1 MRPAIHRGIF
11 SFGFDFRMRQGS
23 LSTRHLTELPS
34 RQPLTMFAATG
45 LAGLTLNHVWPQ
57 SPRVWFGA
65 MIAMVVAWVLAWFAA
80 TPARSEIARAHSRS
94 RLKFHSRFRTACWF
108 GFLLFA
114 FAGRHA
120 LDEWQYASATIRE
133 VLTYEDEPTVMVAV
147 VDEPVRLQR
156 DALENTVARTSGL
169 DGARANQTVVSDV
182 QFQTR
187 LIVRVV
193 TMRRGTR
200 QVPFTGRVMVM
211 VDAEREDLRPGDPV
225 ELYGRI
231 AAIPP
236 PSNPGETDQRIAARR
251 QNIHARMRVGSADQ
265 VQLLTAGKVTDG
277 ALPWDNALQRWLA
290 DRAASARDTI
300 LKQIEPS
307 QRGLALALTLGQRD
321 FLDRPTNER
330 LLVTGTAHL
339 LSVSGLHLGIIVLL
353 TGAVAGLLRLPI
365 AGSVTLIVIVML
377 FYVAI
382 TGARP
387 PVTRAAILMST
398 VILARL
404 LARPHHPLNSLSLA
418 AIILMVWMPAE
429 IFGIGVQLSFL
440 AVATLLMCGR
450 PFSSA
455 LTPAAE
461 TIRVEERF
469 DELARQSQ
477 TAWRRLLSFCLSWSG
492 RVLWY
497 SGAVTLMALPL
508 VWSQFHVVS
517 PISVIVNV
525 MLSPLMA
532 LALSAGVMTILAG
545 WWLPSLAWIP
555 GGVCGKLLSIMQWMI
570 DSAAT
575 LPGGHFWLP
584 SPPTIWIVVFYL
596 GLIAWAAIRPMVT
609 SQGIRRRVVE
619 AGLLVSWIGIAY
631 GVATN
636 PAELPDQTLEAT
648 FVDVGHGTATIVR
661 PDEKEVW
668 LYDCGWMGNANA
680 TSRNIEDALWAL
692 GATHI
697 DGIFLS
703 HADTDHFNA
712 LPGLAKRFSIGVIV
726 VPPGFFEGDGFALAQ
741 ASEAIRQ
748 HEIPVLEVHRGE
760 RVRHTGPSWLDRVTV
775 LHPPKERIEAND
787 NANSLVL
794 RIDSGN
800 RALLLPGDLEPPGT
814 AVLTNTPRPP
824 PGGVMMAPHHGS
836 LQMDAEAVLQ
846 WARPLET
853 IVSGGQRAAKPEVTE
868 MLSAAGGGV
877 HVTSREGAIRVRMS
891 VEGGLQ
897 IHAFSEQPW

>member
-1 MRPAIHRGIF
+1 
-11 SFGFDFRMRQGS
+11 MRQGS
-23 LSTRHLTELPS
+23 LSTRHLAELPS

-45 LAGLTLNHVWPQ
+45 LGGLLLDRVFPQ
-57 SPRVWFGA
+57 SMQFWLGT
-65 MIAMVVAWVLAWFAA
+65 MCAMVLVWWIAWVAA
-80 TPARSEIARAHSRS
+80 PQLSNSLRIRTEVLT
-94 RLKFHSRFRTACWF
+94 RLRTACWF
-108 GFLLFA
+108 GFILFA

-133 VLTYEDEPTVMVAV
+133 VLSSEEEPTVMVAV
-147 VDEPVRLQR
+147 IDEPVRLQR
-156 DALENTVARTSGL
+156 DALENTVARTS
-169 DGARANQTVVSDV
+169 DVVGMGSGPNGHHNV
-182 QFQTR
+182 QYQTR
-187 LIVRVV
+187 LVVRVV
-193 TMRRGTR
+193 TMRRGT
-200 QVPFTGRVMVM
+200 QPVPITGRVMVM
-211 VDAEREDLRPGDPV
+211 VDAERQDLRPGDTV
-225 ELYGRI
+225 KLYGRI

-251 QNIHARMRVGSADQ
+251 QNIHARMRVGSAAQ
-265 VQLLTAGKVTDG
+265 VEQLPNAGDANG
-277 ALPWDNALQRWLA
+277 QSSWDVWLQRWLA

-300 LKQIEPS
+300 LNQIEPS

-321 FLDRPTNER
+321 FLDRTTNER

-353 TGAVAGLLRLPI
+353 TGAVAGLLRLPLS
-365 AGSVTLIVIVML
+365 GSVTLIVIVML

-387 PVTRAAILMST
+387 PVTRAAILLST

-418 AIILMVWMPAE
+418 AIILMIWMPAE

-440 AVATLLMCGR
+440 AVATLLLCGR
-450 PFSSA
+450 PFSNA

-469 DELARQSQ
+469 DELAQQSQ
-477 TAWRRLLSFCLSWSG
+477 AAWRRVLSFIASWTG

-532 LALSAGVMTILAG
+532 LALSAGVLTILAG
-545 WWLPSLAWIP
+545 WSLSSLAWIP
-555 GGVCGKLLSIMQWMI
+555 GGICGKLLSIMQWVI
-570 DSAAT
+570 DSAAN

-584 SPPTIWIVVFYL
+584 SPPTSWVVTFYL
-596 GLIAWAAIRPMVT
+596 GLVAWAAIRPMVT
-609 SQGIRRRVVE
+609 SRGIRRRVIE
-619 AGLLVSWIGIAY
+619 AGLLVGWIGIALAL
-631 GVATN
+631 ATS
-636 PAELPDQTLEAT
+636 PAELPNQTLEAT
-648 FVDVGHGTATIVR
+648 FVDVGHGTATILR
-661 PDEKEVW
+661 PNRQEIW

-680 TSRNIEDALWAL
+680 TSRNIEDALWSL

-703 HADTDHFNA
+703 HADTDHYNA
-712 LPGLAKRFSIGVIV
+712 LPGLAERFSIGMVL
-726 VPPGFFEGDGFALAQ
+726 VPPGFFEGDGTALAR
-741 ASEAIRQ
+741 ASETIRRHQ
-748 HEIPVLEVHRGE
+748 IPVQEVSRGQ
-760 RVRHTGPSWLDRVTV
+760 RIRRGQPSWLDQLEV
-775 LHPPKERIEAND
+775 LHPPRERIDAND

-794 RIDSGN
+794 RIDWGE
-800 RALLLPGDLEPPGT
+800 RVLLLPGDLEPPGT

-824 PGGVMMAPHHGS
+824 PGGVIMAPHHGS
-836 LQMDAEAVLQ
+836 LRMDAEAVLQ

-853 IVSGGQRAAKPEVTE
+853 VVSGGQRAAKPEVTA

-877 HVTSREGAIRVRMS
+877 HVTSREGAIRVRMGPES
-891 VEGGLQ
+891 ALQ
-897 IHAFSEQPW
+897 IRAFLQQPW

>member
-1 MRPAIHRGIF
+1 
-11 SFGFDFRMRQGS
+11 MRQGS

-57 SPRVWFGA
+57 PTRWWLSA
-65 MIAMVVAWVLAWFAA
+65 MIAMVVLWFLVWFSPK
-80 TPARSEIARAHSRS
+80 PAKLSSPGN
-94 RLKFHSRFRTACWF
+94 RLRTRCRTACWF

-120 LDEWQYASATIRE
+120 LDEQQYASATIRE
-133 VLTYEDEPTVMVAV
+133 VLTNEEEPTVMIAV

-169 DGARANQTVVSDV
+169 DGIRDSNAYDRKV
-182 QFQTR
+182 QYQTR
-187 LIVRVV
+187 LVVCVR

-200 QVPFTGRVMVM
+200 DVPITGRVMVM
-211 VDAEREDLRPGDPV
+211 VDAEREDLRPGDLV

-251 QNIHARMRVGSADQ
+251 QNIHARMRVGSTDQ
-265 VQLLTAGKVTDG
+265 VQLLPGGDNERESLAWDVT
-277 ALPWDNALQRWLA
+277 LQRWLA

-300 LKQIEPS
+300 LNQIEPS

-321 FLDRPTNER
+321 FLDRTTNER

-365 AGSVTLIVIVML
+365 AGSVTLIVVVML

-418 AIILMVWMPAE
+418 AIILMLWMPAE

-440 AVATLLMCGR
+440 AVATLLLCGR

-469 DELARQSQ
+469 DELAQQSQ
-477 TAWRRLLSFCLSWSG
+477 TAWRRVLTFATSWTG

-545 WWLPSLAWIP
+545 WWFPSVAWIP

-570 DSAAT
+570 DSAT
-575 LPGGHFWLP
+575 NLPGGHFWLP
-584 SPPTIWIVVFYL
+584 SPPTSWIVVFYL
-596 GLIAWAAIRPMVT
+596 GLVAWAAVRPMVS
-609 SQGIRRRVVE
+609 SQGIRRGVID
-619 AGLLVSWIGIAY
+619 AGLLVSWIGIAF
-631 GVATN
+631 GLATY
-636 PAELPDQTLEAT
+636 PAELPEQTLEAT
-648 FVDVGHGTATIVR
+648 FVDVGHGTATILR
-661 PDEKEVW
+661 PNQNEVW

-680 TSRNIEDALWAL
+680 TSRNIEDALWSL

-712 LPGLAKRFSIGVIV
+712 LPGLAKRFSIGVVV
-726 VPPGFFEGDGFALAQ
+726 VPPGFFDGEGFALAQ
-741 ASEAIRQ
+741 ASETIRQ
-748 HEIPVLEVHRGE
+748 HRIPVLEIHRGQ
-760 RVRHTGPSWLDRVTV
+760 RIRQTGSSWLDQIEV
-775 LHPPKERIEAND
+775 LHPPETRIEGND

-794 RIDSGN
+794 RIDSGD
-800 RALLLPGDLEPPGT
+800 RVLLLPGDLEPPGT
-814 AVLTNTPRPP
+814 AVLTNAPRPP

-836 LQMDAEAVLQ
+836 LRMDAEAVLQ

-877 HVTSREGAIRVRMS
+877 HVTSREGAIRVRMGGD
-891 VEGGLQ
+891 GGLK
-897 IHAFSEQPW
+897 IRAFSQQPW

>member
-1 MRPAIHRGIF
+1 
-11 SFGFDFRMRQGS
+11 MRQGS
-23 LSTRHLTELPS
+23 LSTRHLAELPS
-34 RQPLTMFAATG
+34 RQPLTMFAA
-45 LAGLTLNHVWPQ
+45 AGLGGLLLDRVYPQ
-57 SPRVWFGA
+57 STQVWIGMMVA
-65 MIAMVVAWVLAWFAA
+65 MVLAWCIVWTTA
-80 TPARSEIARAHSRS
+80 P
-94 RLKFHSRFRTACWF
+94 RLASSLRVRPSILTGVRTACWF
-108 GFLLFA
+108 GFILFV

-120 LDEWQYASATIRE
+120 LDEWQYASATIRD
-133 VLTYEDEPTVMVAV
+133 VLTHEEEPTVMVAV
-147 VDEPVRLQR
+147 LDEPVRLQR
-156 DALENTVARTSGL
+156 DALENTVARTSGVAGR
-169 DGARANQTVVSDV
+169 DSGRNRNHDV
-182 QFQTR
+182 QYQTR
-187 LIVRVV
+187 LVV
-193 TMRRGTR
+193 SVLTMQRGT
-200 QVPFTGRVMVM
+200 QHVPITGRVMVM
-211 VDAEREDLRPGDPV
+211 VDAERQDLRPGDIV
-225 ELYGRI
+225 KLYGRI

-251 QNIHARMRVGSADQ
+251 QNIHARMRVGSAEQ
-265 VQLLTAGKVTDG
+265 VER
-277 ALPWDNALQRWLA
+277 LPNAENAKGRHSWCVRMERWLA

-321 FLDRPTNER
+321 FLDRTTNER

-353 TGAVAGLLRLPI
+353 TGAVAGLLRLPL
-365 AGSVTLIVIVML
+365 AGSTTLIVTVML

-387 PVTRAAILMST
+387 PVTRAAILLST

-418 AIILMVWMPAE
+418 AIILMVWTPAE
-429 IFGIGVQLSFL
+429 MFGIGVQLSFL
-440 AVATLLMCGR
+440 AVATLLLCGR
-450 PFSSA
+450 PFSKA

-461 TIRVEERF
+461 SIRVEERF
-469 DELARQSQ
+469 DELAQQSQ
-477 TAWRRLLSFCLSWSG
+477 TAWRRALSFVASWTG

-532 LALSAGVMTILAG
+532 LALSAGVLTILAG
-545 WWLPSLAWIP
+545 WSLPSLAWIP
-555 GGVCGKLLSIMQWMI
+555 GEICGKLLSIMQWMI
-570 DSAAT
+570 DSAAN

-584 SPPTIWIVVFYL
+584 SPPTAWVIAFYL
-596 GLIAWAAIRPMVT
+596 GLVVWAAIRPMV
-609 SQGIRRRVVE
+609 SSRGIRRRTIE
-619 AGLLVSWIGIAY
+619 AGLLVSWIGIAF
-631 GVATN
+631 GMATF

-648 FVDVGHGTATIVR
+648 FVDVGHGTATILR
-661 PDEKEVW
+661 PNRQEIW

-680 TSRNIEDALWAL
+680 TSRNIEDALWSL

-703 HADTDHFNA
+703 HADTDHYNA
-712 LPGLAKRFSIGVIV
+712 LPGLADRFSIGVIL

-741 ASEAIRQ
+741 AIETIRRHQ
-748 HEIPVLEVHRGE
+748 IPVKEISRDQPMRRVHPG
-760 RVRHTGPSWLDRVTV
+760 WLDQVEV
-775 LHPPKERIEAND
+775 LHPPQERIDAND

-794 RIDSGN
+794 RIDWGE
-800 RALLLPGDLEPPGT
+800 RVLLLPGDLEPPGT

-836 LQMDAEAVLQ
+836 LRMDAQAVLQ

-853 IVSGGQRAAKPEVTE
+853 VVSGGQRAAKPEVTE

-877 HVTSREGAIRVRMS
+877 HVTSREGAIRVRMGPES
-891 VEGGLQ
+891 ALQ
-897 IHAFSEQPW
+897 IQAFLRQPW